1 MKDFLAYVAD
11 DILSKYGTNLSR
23 IAVVFPNK
31 RASLFLNEHLA
42 RAARQPIWSPATITI
57 SELFRQQSQLQV
69 ADPIKLVCDL
79 HKSFCRCTQLQDS
92 LDKFYGW
99 GQLLLADF
107 DDIDKNMA
115 DADRVFANLR
125 DIHELDDISY
135 LTDEQRQ
142 MIHRFF
148 SNFSETHNSELKERF
163 LRLWS
168 RFADIYHDFNSRLA
182 SQQLAYEGALYRQV
196 VTTLTTTPDENSSG
210 TFPYDHYLFVGF
222 NLLQKVEL
230 QLFSEL
236 QKAGKAH
243 FYWDFDHYYMQHHE
257 AGQYIRRYLEHFPN
271 ELDVTSEAIY
281 GNFSKQKHVSYI
293 SAPTEDIQA
302 RYISTWLRD
311 SQRLNDGRRTA
322 IVLCNENLLQTVV
335 HCLPDE
341 VDKVNVTTGYPL
353 SQTAVASLINIWFD
367 LQLQGRTPRL
377 LRIFQRHPYARFISD
392 DQQPLLQILREV
404 ATNGHSDITDP
415 LFQESLFRAYTL
427 VNRIENLQQSGDLTV
442 DMTTLQRL
450 VSQVVQQTTIPF
462 HGEPAEGI
470 QVMGVLETRNLDFD
484 HVLLLSCNEGNIPR
498 GVNDSSFIPHSIRQ
512 AYELTTI
519 DNKVTIYS
527 YYFHRLMQ
535 RASDVT
541 ILYNS
546 STEDGQ
552 RGEMSRFM
560 LQLMVESPH
569 TITSHTLQTGQT
581 IQKWLPDPIEKTPHV
596 LQVMQS
602 QFTTQHPILSPT
614 AITKYMRCPLQFY
627 YLYVADI
634 QQPDIPDDEQEL
646 DHRIF
651 GNVFHEA
658 ADIIYHQLPRYIDKP
673 LLEHLLKSKVEIERA
688 VDEAFHRIIPFAPK
702 RGLQLINR
710 EVIIHYL
717 RQLIT
722 IDQRLA
728 PFTILG
734 LECDVKRQLTPSAT
748 YFQPS
753 IIGGRIDRLDL
764 ITDGS
769 DEYIRV
775 VDYKTS
781 NRRPKP
787 IADVEAIF
795 LPENIR
801 EHSDYYLQTFV
812 YADIISRQRPDHK
825 VSPALVFIQ
834 HAGGDNYDPT
844 LCFGSQPVRDIAQV
858 SARFNE
864 LLEETITEM
873 FSPDVPFQPT
883 SDQRTCSTCPF
894 AALCRH

>member
-57 SELFRQQSQLQV
+57 SELFRQQSDLQV

-79 HKSFCRCTQLQDS
+79 HKSFCRCTQLQES

-442 DMTTLQRL
+442 DLTTLQRL

-658 ADIIYHQLPRYIDKP
+658 ADIIYRQLPRYIDKP

-812 YADIISRQRPDHK
+812 YADIVSRQRPDHK